1 MRQKYKDDLQDSLD
15 AFLKHEEPVEPK
27 ELSHDLAALKT
38 YFDASKEYM
47 NNLYRHLHLNIEAAT
62 PSSLMLS
69 LGGLW
74 PRATI
79 VDLLGILAPNFCL
92 SINEN
97 WTDFLL
103 HLGGSI
109 SLYQRSRR
117 LLLAAEAGNLS
128 TFFLEVQNLGRI
140 GWDPK
145 QFPDWLLVE
154 IENDLLI
161 RPIQARVA
169 QEVLQP
175 KSSTNM
181 LAQLNMGVS

>member
-1 MRQKYKDDLQDSLD
+1 MRQRYKADLEDSLD
-15 AFLKHEEPVEPK
+15 AFLKHEEPIEPK
-27 ELSHDLAALKT
+27 ELPYDLAAVKT
-38 YFDASKEYM
+38 YFDASKKYV
-47 NNLYRHLHLNIEAAT
+47 NNLYRHLHMVMEAGT
-62 PSSLMLS
+62 PLSVMLC
-69 LGGLW
+69 LGCLW
-74 PRATI
+74 PRVTI
-79 VDLLGILAPNFCL
+79 IDLLGLLAPITGL

-103 HLGGSI
+103 QLGRSI

-128 TFFLEVQNLGRI
+128 TFFSEVQNLGRM

-145 QFPDWLLVE
+145 QYPDWLLVE

-175 KSSTNM
+175 KSLTNM
-181 LAQLNMGVS
+181 LTQLNMGVS